1 VKPEAAGFPGIRAK
15 ARQDVVKGFT
25 GHIKPSVIFSLDT
38 DQVSQDK
45 EKNGHFI
52 LDWLAQGMLT

>member
-25 GHIKPSVIFSLDT
+25 GHIKP
-38 DQVSQDK
+38 
-45 EKNGHFI
+45 
-52 LDWLAQGMLT
+52 